1 MNIKTT
7 LAILFFCFFQN
18 SWGQGILDP
27 NMILKSGDKFEISKV
42 FCENTDTLYFRLRGS
57 LKYYKI
63 AKSEI
68 NFLNEREL
76 NNFQIR
82 HFSVRRDARFGI
94 LLERVGAIVT
104 GSAISLTAL
113 VIVNA
118 NMALTWPLINAC
130 AVAGGVP
137 GLVILIHAQMR
148 ANDYRAYRKA
158 VELE

>member
-7 LAILFFCFFQN
+7 LFILFLSFFQY
-18 SWGQGILDP
+18 SWGQQITDP
-27 NMILKSGDKFEISKV
+27 NMILKSGSKYEISKV
-42 FCENTDTLYFRLRGS
+42 FCENADTLFLRIRGS
-57 LKYYKI
+57 LKYYKV
-63 AKSEI
+63 AKSAI
-68 NFLNEREL
+68 SFLNEREL
-76 NNFQIR
+76 NNFQVR

-94 LLERVGAIVT
+94 LLERMGAIVA
-104 GSAISLTAL
+104 GSAISLTAF

-158 VELE
+158 KVLE